1 MAETALNSIPKI
13 NTKLTP
19 EQMAETRRAADEVNQ
34 KHKIEGKKYGEN
46 LGKDSFLKLLITE
59 LSHQDPT
66 QPMEDKQFIAQMA
79 QFSSLEQ
86 MNNISSEMKQM
97 NTKAKMSEAYSMLG
111 KKIQSFDQETGR
123 VTEGVVTH
131 IRRDQDRVFL
141 MVGNTPVSP
150 DDVSIVYPADQI
162 PVYQNQNQYDQ
173 PQRVINN
180 QDYVKAASA
189 YENSK
194 TEFETSK
201 NGENNLI
208 QLKEYYDNKVRDE
221 SGTIKK

>member
-1 MAETALNSIPKI
+1 MPNPVSNAPKI
-13 NTKLTP
+13 STKLTP
-19 EQMAETRRAADEVNQ
+19 EQMAETNRAANEVNQ
-34 KHKIEGKKYGEN
+34 KHKSEGKHYGET

-86 MNNISSEMKQM
+86 MNNINVEMKKM
-97 NTKAKMSEAYSMLG
+97 NTKAGMNEAYSMLG
-111 KKIQSFDQETGR
+111 KKIQAFDQETGR

-131 IRRDQDRVFL
+131 IRRDQDKVYL

-150 DDVSIVYPADQI
+150 DTVSAVFPAEETRS
-162 PVYQNQNQYDQ
+162 YQAET
-173 PQRVINN
+173 PQRVINRD
-180 QDYVKAASA
+180 DYSKAANA

-194 TEFETSK
+194 KEYESTKS
-201 NGENNLI
+201 GENNLI
-208 QLKEYYDNKVRDE
+208 QLKDYYDNKTRTGSE
-221 SGTIKK
+221 SITK